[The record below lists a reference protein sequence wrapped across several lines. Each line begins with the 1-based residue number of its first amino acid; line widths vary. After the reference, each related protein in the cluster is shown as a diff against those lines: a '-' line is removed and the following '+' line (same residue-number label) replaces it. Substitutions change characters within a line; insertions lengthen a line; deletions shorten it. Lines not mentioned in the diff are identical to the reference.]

1 MALNCFLNPVVLRTI
16 KSLKSFYNERKQ
28 DDKAAE
34 LESFLEAYNFR
45 SAEMFGS
52 FLYLC
57 ISNSLDK
64 AWRPKN
70 LPMEDE
76 LLKINSS

>member
-1 MALNCFLNPVVLRTI
+1 MAEGEEGKREKHGLKLFFESCGFRTI

-34 LESFLEAYNFR
+34 SFLEAYSFR

-52 FLYLC
+52 SLYLC

-64 AWRPKN
+64 A
-70 LPMEDE
+70 
-76 LLKINSS
+76 